1 MAAPP
6 VPVLCSASP
15 CRVATHLAPP
25 AFRTVAV
32 ARPQAL
38 PFVLSVEQRVGPS
51 ARARAPF
58 AAKRGGGGE
67 VSAEAADGTRALLQ
81 AALWGAEA
89 AYILWLF
96 LLPYAPVSKSV
107 PVSACICVPNY
118 ELKRCHHRVP
128 SRETL
133 PAGRKKKRVCSF
145 HLHRRA
151 GRPGLGNLAGYHQ
164 RPHRPLTQLLLRP
177 AAAQLRYAETQQVPY
192 AQAQWFFFLSLS
204 QSYCGRDSVGEF
216 SWAV

>member
-15 CRVATHLAPP
+15 CRVTTHLAPP
-25 AFRTVAV
+25 AFRTVTV

-107 PVSACICVPNY
+107 PVPACICVPNY

-128 SRETL
+128 RDTS
-133 PAGRKKKRVCSF
+133 GRKKKKESVASISIF
-145 HLHRRA
+145 VQGDPVWAISQATISDLI
-151 GRPGLGNLAGYHQ
+151 GLSLN
-164 RPHRPLTQLLLRP
+164 
-177 AAAQLRYAETQQVPY
+177 
-192 AQAQWFFFLSLS
+192 FFFVLPLLNSGTLKPSKFLMPKPNGFFSLSLS